1 MVSTLMAKKLS
12 YGVVTSLESV
22 QTLKQ
27 IIDLYIITIRLR
39 FRLFYLI
46 KKRTNN

>member
-1 MVSTLMAKKLS
+1 MVTTLMANKLS

-27 IIDLYIITIRLR
+27 IIDLYIITIRLG